1 MKKYI
6 GMLCIVLVASVA
18 MIGCGGSP
26 ASKVESSFASAEPS
40 LKEGAQ
46 KAVEAVKA
54 GNYAGAAAQLQTLA
68 ANAKLTPEQQ
78 AAIKDLIAD
87 VQKHIQAKAAE
98 AAENAKKAMGDL
110 QKSFG
115 K

>member
-6 GMLCIVLVASVA
+6 GMLCIVLVASAA

-26 ASKVESSFASAEPS
+26 ASKVESSFASAEPG
-40 LKEGAQ
+40 LKESAQ
-46 KAVEAVKA
+46 KAVDAVKA
-54 GNYAGAAAQLQTLA
+54 GNYAGAAAELQVLA
-68 ANAKLTPEQQ
+68 ANTKLTPEQQ
-78 AAIKDLIAD
+78 QAIKGLIAD
-87 VQKHIQAKAAE
+87 VQKQIQAKAAE
-98 AAENAKKAMGDL
+98 AAESAKKAMGDL